1 LPRVNS
7 ATEESQPV
15 HCEKEMLHG
24 VYTEYGE
31 CVQHD
36 KPIFEITSIH
46 ITTNPAMFMDTMQ
59 IEHVGCVSQTH
70 RKDLLLIFGCRP
82 KVMHWPRYN
91 TIVLSKKRPKSS

>member
-15 HCEKEMLHG
+15 HCKKEMLHG

-36 KPIFEITSIH
+36 KPIFEIAS
-46 ITTNPAMFMDTMQ
+46 
-59 IEHVGCVSQTH
+59 S
-70 RKDLLLIFGCRP
+70 RP
-82 KVMHWPRYN
+82 KVGNQGEIRFFTLIKSTGRSILGTE
-91 TIVLSKKRPKSS
+91 TI